1 MRESQVSNYTND
13 IQENID
19 YITKSHLRNV
29 MQLAIFYTGS
39 NKIYAVNISK
49 IQSFLIKDD
58 IEIVKTPSADNIVIG
73 VINLRGEM
81 ISIVNL
87 DEWIGE
93 SIEDDPYKIVIV
105 CNYNNRKVGILV
117 KDIIKIEEKNSSDL
131 KLPSSNDPKISY
143 VTETE
148 VDDVNSLCIV
158 FDAEKLLYDINK
170 DTKSEGTTIY
180 DIDSYGNLEHVKSDK
195 LLLVA
200 EDSRVVIEKLHEF
213 LTKIDVR
220 HEIYENGQLLI
231 DRLENLDPKEIGL
244 VVTDIEMPI
253 RNGYQVIKYIKDDNK
268 YSQLPIISLTSMTN
282 QGVLDKVKQLGAI
295 DLVNKAD
302 LNKLHEYIKEY
313 L

>member
-1 MRESQVSNYTND
+1 MNDSTYTND

-39 NKIYAVNISK
+39 NKVYAVNISK

-58 IEIVKTPSADNIVIG
+58 IDIVKTPSADNVVVG

-81 ISIVNL
+81 ISIINL

-93 SIEDDPYKIVIV
+93 DIHDDPYKIVIV
-105 CNYNNRKVGILV
+105 CNYNNRKIGILV
-117 KDIIKIEEKNSSDL
+117 KDIIKIEEKNSSAL

-148 VDDVNSLCIV
+148 IENSSHLCIV

-170 DTKSEGTTIY
+170 DAKTEGTTIY
-180 DIDSYGNLEHVKSDK
+180 DIDSFGNLDDISSNK

-200 EDSRVVIEKLHEF
+200 EDSRVVIEKLDEF
-213 LTKIDVR
+213 LTNINVR

-231 DRLENLDPKEIGL
+231 DRLETLNPDEIGL

-253 RNGYQVIKYIKDDNK
+253 RNGYQVIKFIKDDLK
-268 YSQLPIISLTSMTN
+268 YSRLPIISLTSMTN
-282 QGVLDKVKQLGAI
+282 QGVLDKVQQLGAI

>member
-1 MRESQVSNYTND
+1 MLEKAYTNE

-29 MQLAIFYTGS
+29 MQLAMFYTGS

-49 IQSFLIKDD
+49 IQSFLIKDN
-58 IEIVKTPSADNIVIG
+58 IEIVKTPSADSIVIG

-93 SIEDDPYKIVIV
+93 NVEEDPYKIVIV
-105 CNYNNRKVGILV
+105 CNYNNRKLGILV

-148 VDDVNSLCIV
+148 VDNQSHLCII

-170 DTKSEGTTIY
+170 DSKSDGSTIY
-180 DIDSYGNLEHVKSDK
+180 DINSFGKLEHIKSNK

-200 EDSRVVIEKLHEF
+200 EDSRVVIEKLDEF
-213 LTKIDVR
+213 LTKIGVK

-231 DRLENLDPKEIGL
+231 NRLESLNIKDIGL

-253 RNGYQVIKYIKDDNK
+253 RNGYQVIKYIKDDARLNP
-268 YSQLPIISLTSMTN
+268 LPIISLTSMTN

-295 DLVNKAD
+295 DLINKAD
-302 LNKLHEYIKEY
+302 LDKLHKYIKEY

>member
-1 MRESQVSNYTND
+1 MNNSSYKNE

-39 NKIYAVNISK
+39 EKIYAVNISK

-58 IEIVKTPSADNIVIG
+58 IDIVKTPSADKIVVGI
-73 VINLRGEM
+73 INLRGEM
-81 ISIVNL
+81 ISVINL

-93 SIEDDPYKIVIV
+93 KVEDDPYRIVIV
-105 CNYNNRKVGILV
+105 CNYNNRKLVILV
-117 KDIIKIEEKNSSDL
+117 KDIIKIEEKDSSAL
-131 KLPSSNDPKISY
+131 KLPSNNDAKVSY

-148 VDDVNSLCIV
+148 VDDKSRLCIV
-158 FDAEKLLYDINK
+158 FDAEKLLFDINK
-170 DTKSEGTTIY
+170 DSRSEGSTIY
-180 DIDSYGNLEHVKSDK
+180 DIDSFGELEKVESKK

-200 EDSRVVIEKLHEF
+200 EDSRVVIEKLGEF

-220 HEIYENGQLLI
+220 YEIYENGQLLI
-231 DRLENLDPKEIGL
+231 DRLETLDADEIGL

-253 RNGYQVIKYIKDDNK
+253 RNGYQVIKYIKEDAK
-268 YSQLPIISLTSMTN
+268 YSSLPIVSLTSMTN
-282 QGVLDKVKQLGAI
+282 QGVLDKVQQLGAI

-302 LNKLHEYIKEY
+302 LNKLHSYIKKY

>member
-1 MRESQVSNYTND
+1 MSDATYKNE

-39 NKIYAVNISK
+39 GKIYAVNISK

-58 IEIVKTPSADNIVIG
+58 IDIVKTPSADNIVVG

-81 ISIVNL
+81 ISIINL

-93 SIEDDPYKIVIV
+93 KIEGDPYKIVIV
-105 CNYNNRKVGILV
+105 CNYNNRKLGILV
-117 KDIIKIEEKNSSDL
+117 KDIIKIEEKDSSDL
-131 KLPSSNDPKISY
+131 KLPSSNDAKVSY

-148 VDDVNSLCIV
+148 VDGKPQLCIIY
-158 FDAEKLLYDINK
+158 DAEKLLFDINA
-170 DTKSEGTTIY
+170 DSKSEGSTIY
-180 DIDSYGNLEHVKSDK
+180 DVDSFGELEKVKSKK

-200 EDSRVVIEKLHEF
+200 EDSRVVIEKLGEF
-213 LTKIDVR
+213 LTNIDVR
-220 HEIYENGQLLI
+220 YEIYENGQLLI
-231 DRLENLDPKEIGL
+231 DRLETLEADEVGL
-244 VVTDIEMPI
+244 VITDIEMPI
-253 RNGYQVIKYIKDDNK
+253 RNGYQVIKYIKESNK
-268 YSQLPIISLTSMTN
+268 YNTLPIVSLTSMTN

-302 LNKLHEYIKEY
+302 LTKLHSYIQEY

>member
-1 MRESQVSNYTND
+1 MSNSTYTND

-39 NKIYAVNISK
+39 NKVYAVNISK

-58 IEIVKTPSADNIVIG
+58 IDIVKTPSADNVVVG

-81 ISIVNL
+81 ISIINL

-93 SIEDDPYKIVIV
+93 DIQDDPYKIVII
-105 CNYNNRKVGILV
+105 CNYNNRKIGILV

-148 VDDVNSLCIV
+148 IDNNSHLCIV

-170 DTKSEGTTIY
+170 DAKSEGTTIY
-180 DIDSYGNLEHVKSDK
+180 DIDSFGNLEDIGSNK

-200 EDSRVVIEKLHEF
+200 EDSRVVIEKLDEF
-213 LTKIDVR
+213 LTNIKVR

-231 DRLENLDPKEIGL
+231 DRLQTLNVDEIGL

-253 RNGYQVIKYIKDDNK
+253 RNGYQVIKFIKDDLK
-268 YSQLPIISLTSMTN
+268 YSHLPIISLTSMTN
-282 QGVLDKVKQLGAI
+282 QGVLDKVQQLGAI

>member
-1 MRESQVSNYTND
+1 MNNSSYTNE

-39 NKIYAVNISK
+39 EKIYAVNISK

-58 IEIVKTPSADNIVIG
+58 IDIVKTPSADNIVVG

-81 ISIVNL
+81 ISVINL

-93 SIEDDPYKIVIV
+93 KVEDDPYKIVIV
-105 CNYNNRKVGILV
+105 CNYNNRKIGILV
-117 KDIIKIEEKNSSDL
+117 KDIIKIEEKDSIDL
-131 KLPSSNDPKISY
+131 KLPSSNDAKISY

-148 VDDVNSLCIV
+148 VDDESHLCII

-170 DTKSEGTTIY
+170 DSKSDGSTIY
-180 DIDSYGNLEHVKSDK
+180 DIDSFGELEDIKSNK

-200 EDSRVVIEKLHEF
+200 EDSRVVIEKLNEF

-231 DRLENLDPKEIGL
+231 DRLESLDPSEIGL
-244 VVTDIEMPI
+244 VITDIEMPI
-253 RNGYQVIKYIKDDNK
+253 RNGYQVIKYIKEDSK
-268 YSQLPIISLTSMTN
+268 YSYLPIISLTSMTN
-282 QGVLDKVKQLGAI
+282 QGVLDKIQQLGAI

-302 LNKLHEYIKEY
+302 LNKLHKYIKEY